1 MVHKSVKSPG
11 MAGLFKTRHEL
22 IITRILSLIILL
34 TFSASPAFAEPPR
47 QTEHLTFGF
56 LPILSPERLVKRFS
70 PLVDY
75 LSRETGIEI
84 RMVTAPD
91 FLTFVHRTQD
101 ERRYD
106 ILFTAPHL
114 YYLAHVKRDY
124 HVIARVDRPGMQAV
138 IVAPHRSRIYSTQ
151 DLRGQRLSTTDPLS
165 LTTVLVREHLTALG
179 IDPERDLTLVATPS
193 HNASLLSAYQGA
205 TDAAALILPLF
216 RRASPQIRESM
227 RIVDTTRMVPH
238 MPISVAP
245 WVDNKLAD
253 RIAGALVSLNK
264 SAEGRTLL
272 SRLGWPGFVTANEQE
287 YTPLE
292 GIVRALKVQ

>member
-1 MVHKSVKSPG
+1 MSV
-11 MAGLFKTRHEL
+11 LFRTKPETAA
-22 IITRILSLIILL
+22 TRIIALILL
-34 TFSASPAFAEPPR
+34 LVVFASSAFAEARQPP
-47 QTEHLTFGF
+47 QSLTFGF
-56 LPILSPERLVKRFS
+56 LPILSPERLVKRFA

-124 HVIARVDRPGMQAV
+124 RVIARVDRPGMQAV
-138 IVAPHRSRIYSTQ
+138 IVAPHRSKIYTVQ
-151 DLRGQRLSTTDPLS
+151 DLRGQRLATTDPLA
-165 LTTVLVREHLTALG
+165 LTTVLVREHLNAAG
-179 IDPERDLTLVATPS
+179 IDPDRDLTLVATPS

-205 TDAAALILPLF
+205 TDAAVLILPLF

-238 MPISVAP
+238 MPIAVAP
-245 WVDNKLAD
+245 WVDSALAN
-253 RIAGALVSLNK
+253 RITRALVSLDE
-264 SAEGRTLL
+264 SADGRALL
-272 SRLGWPGFVTANEQE
+272 SHLDWPGFVTVHEEE
-287 YTPLE
+287 YAPLE

>member
-1 MVHKSVKSPG
+1 MP
-11 MAGLFKTRHEL
+11 GLFRKTRKTTV
-22 IITRILSLIILL
+22 TR
-34 TFSASPAFAEPPR
+34 AFAQILFLVIFASSAFAGEKP
-47 QTEHLTFGF
+47 EHLKFGF
-56 LPILSPERLVKRFS
+56 LPILSPERLVKRFA

-124 HVIARVDRPGMQAV
+124 HVIARVDRHGMQAV
-138 IVAPHRSRIYSTQ
+138 IVAPHRSKIYTVQ
-151 DLRGQRLSTTDPLS
+151 DLRGKRLATTDPLS
-165 LTTVLVREHLTALG
+165 LTTVLVREHLGAAG
-179 IDPERDLTLVATPS
+179 IDPDRDLTLVATPS

-216 RRASPQIRESM
+216 RRANPEIRDSM
-227 RIVDTTRMVPH
+227 RIVDTTRTVPH

-245 WVDNKLAD
+245 WIDAALAN
-253 RIAGALVSLNK
+253 RLSEALVSLNR
-264 SAEGRTLL
+264 SAEGRALL
-272 SRLGWPGFVTANEQE
+272 SHLDWPGFVPAHESE
-287 YTPLE
+287 YAPLE
-292 GIVRALKVQ
+292 GVVRALMVP